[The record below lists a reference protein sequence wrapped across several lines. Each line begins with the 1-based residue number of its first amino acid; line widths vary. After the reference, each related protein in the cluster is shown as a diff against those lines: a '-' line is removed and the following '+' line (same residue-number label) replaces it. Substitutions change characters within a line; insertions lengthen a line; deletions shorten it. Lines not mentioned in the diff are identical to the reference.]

1 MVSNHNCK
9 IKFYSILLFENS
21 KDNTMEK
28 KPISRQGFD
37 NLVQELK
44 DLKENQRPEI
54 LKVVQWARSLGD
66 LSENADYSAAKEK
79 QRQIDK
85 RIQFIEE
92 VIENAQIIDIDA
104 LSGNRVVFGAKV
116 ITEDEDGNKMEC
128 RILSDIES
136 DGRLVISCTSPVGR
150 ALIGHCVGDTCTVK
164 LPSGEKEFEIVDV
177 KFKD

>member
-1 MVSNHNCK
+1 
-9 IKFYSILLFENS
+9 
-21 KDNTMEK
+21 MEK

-37 NLVQELK
+37 NLLKELK

-85 RIQFIEE
+85 RIQMLESIVES
-92 VIENAQIIDIDA
+92 AQIIDIDS
-104 LSGNRVVFGAKV
+104 LSGDKVVFGAKV
-116 ITEDEDGNKMEC
+116 ITEDDDGNKMEC

-136 DGRLVISCTSPVGR
+136 DGEMIISCTSPVGR
-150 ALIGHCVGDTCTVK
+150 ALIGHCVGDTCVVK
-164 LPSGEKEFEIVDV
+164 LPSGEKELEILDV
-177 KFKD
+177 KFKE